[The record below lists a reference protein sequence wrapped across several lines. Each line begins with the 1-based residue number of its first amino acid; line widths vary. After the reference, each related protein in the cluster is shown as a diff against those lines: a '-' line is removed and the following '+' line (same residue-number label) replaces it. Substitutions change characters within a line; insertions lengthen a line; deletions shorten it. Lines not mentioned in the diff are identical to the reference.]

1 MKYTQGK
8 ELKSGAEGK
17 IFEIQETKDFV
28 LKIFNDIDSKGDPIV
43 TKELQE
49 KIEYMKNHSP
59 LS

>member
-49 KIEYMKNHSP
+49 KP
-59 LS
+59 LA